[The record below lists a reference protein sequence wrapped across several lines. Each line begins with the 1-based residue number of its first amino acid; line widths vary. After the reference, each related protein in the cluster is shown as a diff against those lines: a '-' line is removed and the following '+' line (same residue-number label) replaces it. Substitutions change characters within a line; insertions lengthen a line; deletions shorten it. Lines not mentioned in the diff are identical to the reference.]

1 MPKTLFAILSLALL
15 ASPVTA
21 KTQAALDCPLAR
33 VPYSSSTPL
42 IDLQLDARSKGVL
55 DAIAPDLVS
64 HVTRNFGGGDLPPG
78 FSAIITPVW
87 MLRGRDDSKDLA
99 AKLDVALAAIP
110 LDDSAVRARC
120 ARYDVT
126 PPVLATTIK
135 HPALLIFDKING
147 FRDSPSVDAATAALQ
162 AMAERKGW
170 TLVFSDNGAV
180 FNARQLG
187 RFDAVVWNNV
197 SGDALTL
204 AQRRAFK
211 AWMMAGGGFV
221 GFHGAGGDPVYFWDW
236 YVDTLIGARFIGHP
250 MNPHFQSARVVVE
263 NRAHPITQGLPAQW
277 SMTEEWYSFAQ
288 SPRAS
293 GATILLSLAESSY
306 HPGEMGGLSL
316 SMGDHPIAWT
326 RCVGKGR
333 AFYTAIGHR
342 PESYSEPNSVKLLT
356 QGIAWAMM
364 RKESNCR

>member
-180 FNARQLG
+180 FNAR
-187 RFDAVVWNNV
+187 
-197 SGDALTL
+197 
-204 AQRRAFK
+204 
-211 AWMMAGGGFV
+211 
-221 GFHGAGGDPVYFWDW
+221 
-236 YVDTLIGARFIGHP
+236 
-250 MNPHFQSARVVVE
+250 
-263 NRAHPITQGLPAQW
+263 
-277 SMTEEWYSFAQ
+277 
-288 SPRAS
+288 
-293 GATILLSLAESSY
+293 
-306 HPGEMGGLSL
+306 
-316 SMGDHPIAWT
+316 
-326 RCVGKGR
+326 
-333 AFYTAIGHR
+333 
-342 PESYSEPNSVKLLT
+342 
-356 QGIAWAMM
+356 
-364 RKESNCR
+364 